1 MQTGS
6 GSGSTPITPTPKK
19 KKSQRPGDNP
29 AAAAAAALMRE
40 ALCGGAVGPPK
51 SSHATSM
58 CHQPLASIPRL
69 ASWPPSFLPLV
80 LYNQTI
86 HIQSGGDRR
95 LGSLRL

>member
-1 MQTGS
+1 
-6 GSGSTPITPTPKK
+6 
-19 KKSQRPGDNP
+19 
-29 AAAAAAALMRE
+29 MRE

-95 LGSLRL
+95 LGSLSVFALASNWEFMFQIAGHLVTSRNLLFYPHTLIW